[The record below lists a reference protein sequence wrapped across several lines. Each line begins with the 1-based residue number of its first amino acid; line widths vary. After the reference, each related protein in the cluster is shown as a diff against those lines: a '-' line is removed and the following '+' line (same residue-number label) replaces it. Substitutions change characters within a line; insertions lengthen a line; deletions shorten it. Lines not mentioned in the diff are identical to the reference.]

1 MKNIKNKN
9 WSRKLTIN
17 ERLYRISEK
26 LSPPFTIQYIIEGIG
41 DIDVNFLKEQIEN
54 LATVIPALKLKQE
67 GRRWTFNGSIPKL
80 IVHNYEL
87 PKNWEDNIFKKVLMK
102 DCCEFHLF
110 KASNTTV
117 MFRVLHSAMDGI
129 G

>member
-54 LATVIPALKLKQE
+54 LATVIPAV
-67 GRRWTFNGSIPKL
+67 S
-80 IVHNYEL
+80 
-87 PKNWEDNIFKKVLMK
+87 
-102 DCCEFHLF
+102 
-110 KASNTTV
+110 S
-117 MFRVLHSAMDGI
+117 
-129 G
+129 